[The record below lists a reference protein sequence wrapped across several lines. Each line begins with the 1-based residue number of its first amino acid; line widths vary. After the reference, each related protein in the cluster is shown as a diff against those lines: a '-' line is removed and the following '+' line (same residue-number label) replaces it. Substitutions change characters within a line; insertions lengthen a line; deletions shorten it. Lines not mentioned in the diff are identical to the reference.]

1 MSGSEDSQ
9 DLHVQGHLK
18 RGLQGTGWAGRKLL
32 SGLLQFP
39 TCLSVPQTW
48 GCLTSS

>member
-1 MSGSEDSQ
+1 M
-9 DLHVQGHLK
+9 HVQGHLK

-48 GCLTSS
+48 GRLTSG